1 MNRFARLAATV
12 ALTLLAAVAGS
23 STAHAAD
30 YPNKPVK
37 WIAPYP
43 PGGTTTVD

>member
-1 MNRFARLAATV
+1 MNRFVRLAATV
-12 ALTLLAAVAGS
+12 ALTLLAAAGS
-23 STAHAAD
+23 SSSALAAD
-30 YPNKPVK
+30 YPTKPVK